1 MEILQCIRR
10 YMDTGDWFPHLAN
23 LMKYTITA
31 IYYIT
36 LSIYRIDRKT
46 QNRAVFIVFAS
57 MNSII
62 SSIWDI
68 VMDWSLLQSD
78 SKNFL
83 LRDHLFYKNP
93 NYYYAAMITDVILR
107 FQWVFYAF
115 SLDKFNNQQ

>member
-1 MEILQCIRR
+1 
-10 YMDTGDWFPHLAN
+10 
-23 LMKYTITA
+23 
-31 IYYIT
+31 
-36 LSIYRIDRKT
+36 
-46 QNRAVFIVFAS
+46 

>member
-1 MEILQCIRR
+1 MGFFSTLPSIWRFYNVFVVIWILVI
-10 YMDTGDWFPHLAN
+10 GSHLAN

-46 QNRAVFIVFAS
+46 KNRAVFIVFAS

-78 SKNFL
+78 SK
-83 LRDHLFYKNP
+83 
-93 NYYYAAMITDVILR
+93 ILIEGS
-107 FQWVFYAF
+107 FI
-115 SLDKFNNQQ
+115 L